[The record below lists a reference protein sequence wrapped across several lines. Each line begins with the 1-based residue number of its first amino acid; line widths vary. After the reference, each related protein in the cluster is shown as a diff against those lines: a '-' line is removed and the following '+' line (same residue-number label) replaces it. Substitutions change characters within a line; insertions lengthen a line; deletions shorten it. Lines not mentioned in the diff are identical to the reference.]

1 MRRAKIVATLG
12 PASNSVEMIGKLIAA
27 GLNVARINMSH
38 GTHEG
43 HEEVIKNIRQASKN
57 TGYEIAILCD
67 LQGPKIRVDK
77 LEKNLILKANEK
89 WVIGPSD
96 VQDKYHQYKA

>member
-1 MRRAKIVATLG
+1 MSRRAKIVATIG
-12 PASNSVEMIGKLIAA
+12 PSSNSIEMLERLILA

-43 HEEVIKNIRQASKN
+43 HAKVIKSIRQASKN
-57 TGYEIAILCD
+57 TGYEVAILCD

-77 LEKNLILKANEK
+77 LPKNLELKAKEE
-89 WVIGPSD
+89 WVIGTSADQENYP
-96 VQDKYHQYKA
+96 A